1 MKNASVFDFL
11 CFNTITFGRI
21 YPIRTKW
28 VQLGD
33 EWVAKCTLTSQNA
46 HRSTYGARIQGFRVR
61 IAHPTLGRGHSPTP
75 SHCNPAT
82 QGFGI
87 DPLSLV
93 TLKTSSRKS
102 KIRLIGFPDPK
113 TENSSLDSL
122 SRLTD

>member
-33 EWVAKCTLTSQNA
+33 EWHAKCTLTSQNA

-61 IAHPTLGRGHSPTP
+61 IAHPNLGSRVILGRCFRP
-75 SHCNPAT
+75 
-82 QGFGI
+82 
-87 DPLSLV
+87 
-93 TLKTSSRKS
+93 R
-102 KIRLIGFPDPK
+102 
-113 TENSSLDSL
+113 
-122 SRLTD
+122 